1 MSQLSL
7 FPSCQGEDDR
17 RGSLCSVCAWRH
29 CLLPSGT
36 GGDQS
41 WGSQYLVEAA
51 VSERL
56 PVAVLL
62 ERDVPGLANLLNRG
76 LPINDAEQVEEAM
89 AVTTQVQRQ

>member
-1 MSQLSL
+1 MTG
-7 FPSCQGEDDR
+7 GEV
-17 RGSLCSVCAWRH
+17 SVQCAH
-29 CLLPSGT
+29 GDIVSYPLGT

-41 WGSQYLVEAA
+41 GGSQYLVEAA

-76 LPINDAEQVEEAM
+76 LPIKDAE
-89 AVTTQVQRQ
+89 